1 MMPRTAPGG
10 TTVAGANA
18 PVHLGAGGGPS
29 MAADHSD
36 GGWNR
41 AQSFVVPTKGSSFCT
56 TPFVPYHTGAAG
68 AAGAADADDPASSFG
83 IAFALHVTAA
93 SRIFLTVLQGSGMDT
108 FFASPPRLHTF
119 AHARRHARSRSEKL
133 EC

>member
-1 MMPRTAPGG
+1 
-10 TTVAGANA
+10 
-18 PVHLGAGGGPS
+18 

-41 AQSFVVPTKGSSFCT
+41 AQSFVVPMKGSSFCT
-56 TPFVPYHTGAAG
+56 TPFVPYHTGAADAAN

-83 IAFALHVTAA
+83 IAFGLHVTAA
-93 SRIFLTVLQGSGMDT
+93 SRIFLTMLQGSGMDT
-108 FFASPPRLHTF
+108 FFASPPRVHTF
-119 AHARRHARSRSEKL
+119 AHARSEKL